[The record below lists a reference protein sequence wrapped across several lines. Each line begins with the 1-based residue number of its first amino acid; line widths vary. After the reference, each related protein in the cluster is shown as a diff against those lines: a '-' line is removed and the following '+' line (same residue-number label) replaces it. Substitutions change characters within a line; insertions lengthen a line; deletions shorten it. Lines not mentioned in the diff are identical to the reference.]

1 MGGMTYPIALDLSKI
16 TIVLIGMGE
25 GLKRRQVQLLDAGAT
40 HLQLFE
46 EMPADQVLQST
57 HIIMVVDMP
66 KDVSR
71 SIAEKAQAFGKLVN
85 VEDVTELCDF
95 HFTSQVRRGDLVL
108 SVSTAGKSPTVA
120 RRIRQFL
127 EQRFPESWAG
137 WLDELAEY
145 RLSLKAQ
152 NKSMSE
158 ILEASNQYI
167 DEQGW
172 IECKTRCKQAKE

>member
-1 MGGMTYPIALDLSKI
+1 
-16 TIVLIGMGE
+16 
-25 GLKRRQVQLLDAGAT
+25 
-40 HLQLFE
+40 
-46 EMPADQVLQST
+46 
-57 HIIMVVDMP
+57 
-66 KDVSR
+66 
-71 SIAEKAQAFGKLVN
+71 
-85 VEDVTELCDF
+85 
-95 HFTSQVRRGDLVL
+95 VL